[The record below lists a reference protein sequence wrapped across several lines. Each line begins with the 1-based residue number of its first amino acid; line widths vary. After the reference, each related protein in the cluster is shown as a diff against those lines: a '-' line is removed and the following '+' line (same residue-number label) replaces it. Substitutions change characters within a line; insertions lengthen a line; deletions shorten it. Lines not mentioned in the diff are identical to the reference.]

1 MGSCRVGELWKKDV
15 ICVST
20 GACLGHVDDVAVDLC
35 TARLIAIVI
44 YGRARLFGLIG
55 REEDFVIPWEKIQLI
70 GEDTILVNCCPPAPE
85 PKKGFFASLFGG

>member
-20 GACLGHVDDVAVDLC
+20 GACLGHVDDVVVDLC

-44 YGRARLFGLIG
+44 YGRARLFGLLG
-55 REEDFVIPWEKIQLI
+55 REEDFDPLGKDPAHRGGYHSGQL
-70 GEDTILVNCCPPAPE
+70 LPAGP
-85 PKKGFFASLFGG
+85 